1 MIVINLGVLLHPGH
15 DVLYCILD
23 TTTRSLLWSY
33 SRLFEVF
40 YFIKRKLDE
49 VIVVNPGVL
58 YHPEHGVLYYIL
70 NTTTLNE
77 NKLVYPTCSAMS

>member
-1 MIVINLGVLLHPGH
+1 M
-15 DVLYCILD
+15 YCIASW
-23 TTTRSLLWSY
+23 TRRLEFY
-33 SRLFEVF
+33 FGEMAVLFEVF

-77 NKLVYPTCSAMS
+77 NKLMYPTCSSTS